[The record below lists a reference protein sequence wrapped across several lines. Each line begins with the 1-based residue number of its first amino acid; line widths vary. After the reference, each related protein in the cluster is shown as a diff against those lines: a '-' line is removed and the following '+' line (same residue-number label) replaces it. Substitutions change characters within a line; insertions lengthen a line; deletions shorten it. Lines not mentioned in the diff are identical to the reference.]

1 MHNNT
6 SAFICTQP
14 LHCKILQL
22 LQVTDP
28 TPRLVADPKLQLS
41 DTDADMILNSKTVC
55 VADPNHASIDLGLSY

>member
-1 MHNNT
+1 M
-6 SAFICTQP
+6 
-14 LHCKILQL
+14 
-22 LQVTDP
+22 TDP